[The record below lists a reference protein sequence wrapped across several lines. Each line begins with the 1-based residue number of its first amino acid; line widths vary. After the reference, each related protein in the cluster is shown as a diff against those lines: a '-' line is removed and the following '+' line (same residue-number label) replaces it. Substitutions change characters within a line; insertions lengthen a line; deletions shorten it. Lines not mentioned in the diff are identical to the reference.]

1 MTAAPP
7 FGNGSI
13 SFGLSA
19 VDGTAEDIVAAL
31 RREVAA
37 AASAGFDG
45 VTISEHHGGFAGYLP
60 TPILL
65 SAVLLAALDD
75 VWACAGPSVLP
86 LRSTAT
92 VVEDLAWL
100 EAAYPGRV
108 GAGFVAGY
116 QKRDFELVGAD
127 FDGRSA
133 TFWAQLQ
140 ELTDELSGT
149 GAAHLRLDP
158 AVAALTPRGLP
169 IVCGVGGP
177 VGASRAAQAGAG
189 LLLMSLAAAAKSAE
203 LIRRYRGSGGS
214 GPCVLIRR
222 VQFGSSIGP
231 VAAKLAR
238 WRSASD
244 EAQWLRV
251 DADAVALGS
260 STEIAARL
268 AHDISASQATALNIR
283 IDCDSSD
290 LAQRTARINRFGEEV
305 LPMLRQELGWRNR

>member
-19 VDGTAEDIVAAL
+19 VDGTASDIVAAL
-31 RREVAA
+31 RQEATAA
-37 AASAGFDG
+37 ANAGFDG
-45 VTISEHHGGFAGYLP
+45 VTISEHHGGFAGYVP

-65 SAVLLAALDD
+65 SAVLLAALDGS
-75 VWACAGPSVLP
+75 WACAGPSVLP

-127 FDGRSA
+127 FDRRSA
-133 TFWAQLQ
+133 TFWAQLR
-140 ELTDELSGT
+140 ELTDELSQT
-149 GAAHLRLDP
+149 GAAQLGLDP
-158 AVAALTPRGLP
+158 AVAALTHGLP
-169 IVCGVGGP
+169 IICGVGGP
-177 VGASRAAQAGAG
+177 LGARRAAEAGAG
-189 LLLMSLAAAAKSAE
+189 LLLMSLAAPAKSAE
-203 LIRRYRGSGGS
+203 LIRAYRAAGGS

-222 VQFGSSIGP
+222 VQFGSSTGP
-231 VAAKLAR
+231 VAASLAR
-238 WRSASD
+238 WRSAGN
-244 EAQWLRV
+244 EADWLRV
-251 DADAVALGS
+251 DADALALG
-260 STEIAARL
+260 TVAEIAAQL
-268 AHDISASQATALNIR
+268 VHDVSASEATALNIR

-290 LAQRTARINRFGEEV
+290 LVQRTARIHRFGKEV
-305 LPMLRQELGWRNR
+305 LPAVREQLGW